1 VPALSKK
8 FAERNLSLIGVIGA
22 VVVALIVVGSLQ
34 AANLRSA
41 LTESG
46 YHARFTEAG
55 GLREGDD
62 VRVSGLSVGRVDAV
76 TIESNEVDV
85 AFSIEDGIELGDA
98 TRVEI
103 KSATVLGRKYLQVTP
118 AGEGEMQAGDVI
130 PAERTLTPY
139 DVQSRLEGL
148 GGEITALDD
157 QQLSRAIGTVAETLE
172 GTPAE
177 LRTALD
183 GIARAS
189 RVITKRDDALLG
201 LLDSAASVSKVLA
214 GRSSEV
220 TTLVKDANSLLNEL
234 TVRRAAI
241 RAVLVNANALVA
253 QVKGLTEDNAR
264 QIGPSLRE
272 LKRVNRML
280 VDNDANI
287 TAAIEGLR
295 NYTGSLGEAVNGGP
309 WFYGYIANLVP
320 TNLAQQT
327 VDSLLAQIPQ
337 GGADR

>member
-1 VPALSKK
+1 MPALSKK
-8 FAERNLSLIGVIGA
+8 FAERNLSLIGLTGS
-22 VVVALIVVGSLQ
+22 VVVGLIVVGSLQ

-41 LTESG
+41 LSESG

-85 AFSIEDGIELGDA
+85 AFSIDNDIELGDD
-98 TRVEI
+98 TKVEI
-103 KSATVLGRKYLQVTP
+103 KSATVLGRKYLQVLP
-118 AGEGEMQAGDVI
+118 AGAGDMDAGDVI
-130 PAERTLTPY
+130 PTERTLTPF

-148 GGEITALDD
+148 GGEIEQLDD
-157 QQLSRAIGTVAETLE
+157 QQLSQALGTVADTLE
-172 GTPAE
+172 GSPEE
-177 LRTALD
+177 LRAALD
-183 GIARAS
+183 GMARAS
-189 RVITKRDDALLG
+189 RVITKRDGALLA
-201 LLDSAASVSKVLA
+201 LLESASTVSSVLA

-241 RAVLVNANALVA
+241 RAVLVNADALVA
-253 QVKGLTEDNAR
+253 QVKGLAQDNAR

-272 LKRVNRML
+272 LKRVNRL
-280 VDNDANI
+280 LEENEANI

-320 TNLAQQT
+320 TNMAQQT
-327 VDSLLAQIPQ
+327 IDSLLAQIPK
-337 GGADR
+337 GGTN

>member
-1 VPALSKK
+1 MPALSKK
-8 FAERNLSLIGVIGA
+8 FAERDLSLIGMIGA
-22 VVVALIVVGSLQ
+22 VVVAVVVVGSLQ
-34 AANLRSA
+34 ASNLRSA

-62 VRVSGLSVGRVDAV
+62 VRVSGLNVGRVDAV

-85 AFSIEDGIELGDA
+85 AFSIEDGISLGDA
-98 TRVEI
+98 TKVEI

-118 AGEGEMQAGDVI
+118 AGKGEMAAGDVI
-130 PAERTLTPY
+130 PAERTLTPF

-148 GGEITALDD
+148 GGEIADLDGD
-157 QQLSRAIGTVAETLE
+157 QLSKALGTVAETLE
-172 GTPAE
+172 GTPEE

-183 GIARAS
+183 GVTRAS

-201 LLDSAASVSKVLA
+201 LLDSAATVSKVLA
-214 GRSSEV
+214 GRSGEV
-220 TTLVKDANSLLNEL
+220 TTLVKDANALLNEL

-241 RAVLVNANALVA
+241 RAVLVNANALLG
-253 QVKGLTEDNAR
+253 QVKGLAQDNAR

-272 LKRVNRML
+272 LTRVNQLL
-280 VDNDANI
+280 VDNEANI

-327 VDSLLAQIPQ
+327 VDSLLAQLPK
-337 GGADR
+337 GGTN